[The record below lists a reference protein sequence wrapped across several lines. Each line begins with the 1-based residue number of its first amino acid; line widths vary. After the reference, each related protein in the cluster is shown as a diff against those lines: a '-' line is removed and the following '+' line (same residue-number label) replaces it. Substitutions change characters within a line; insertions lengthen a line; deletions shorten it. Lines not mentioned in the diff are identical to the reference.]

1 MICVRLRP
9 RVRRVSSRTL
19 VLKRA
24 TACGAMRRRGASF
37 PPVKL
42 KPRNLRTLGLATAL
56 LALFTFSLRRLAR
69 SFSMPAIARPLAAD
83 IDIAVIGVAYEAV
96 AAFLQLLVQHV
107 QHQIRQQRRER
118 AALRRALL
126 RRADKAAL
134 HDTRAHEC
142 TDELQDALVS
152 NPSPPSGW
160 IEDFHLQAVVQYSAH
175 QKKSPARAAGLFIGA
190 EAARYFTEAT
200 FPNW

>member
-56 LALFTFSLRRLAR
+56 LALFIFSLSRLAR
-69 SFSMPAIARPLAAD
+69 SFSMPAITRSPAR
-83 IDIAVIGVAYEAV
+83 
-96 AAFLQLLVQHV
+96 
-107 QHQIRQQRRER
+107 
-118 AALRRALL
+118 
-126 RRADKAAL
+126 L
-134 HDTRAHEC
+134 HDTRAQEC
-142 TDELQDALVS
+142 TDELQDALVT
-152 NPSPPSGW
+152 NPLGNKPHQDVVVDPVEELFQVD
-160 IEDFHLQAVVQYSAH
+160 IHDKAV
-175 QKKSPARAAGLFIGA
+175 AGRVGNFRKLVA
-190 EAARYFTEAT
+190 VTLCS
-200 FPNW
+200 